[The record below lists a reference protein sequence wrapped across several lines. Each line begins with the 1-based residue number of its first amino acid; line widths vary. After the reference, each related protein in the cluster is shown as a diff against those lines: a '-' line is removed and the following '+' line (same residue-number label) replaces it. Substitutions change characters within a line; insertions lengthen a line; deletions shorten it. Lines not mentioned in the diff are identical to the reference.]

1 MRKKDS
7 KPRPDAEPIMGIDRR
22 EYTVDSAINDGESV
36 ILVVE
41 RAPAFYFNFR
51 MSPRVAKRLALDLT
65 KVALASDEWIAR
77 KKSKA
82 GAR

>member
-1 MRKKDS
+1 
-7 KPRPDAEPIMGIDRR
+7 MGIERR

-36 ILVVE
+36 ILAVE
-41 RAPAFYFNFR
+41 RAPALYFSFR

-65 KVALASDEWIAR
+65 KVVLASDEWIAR
-77 KKSKA
+77 KKPKA